1 MDREK
6 LQTFFFLGM
15 LVGILALMFFVFLP
29 YLSILIVAGTLAIV
43 FEPFYQKA
51 LVGLR
56 SESLAA
62 VLTVLVVLI
71 LIFVPL
77 VFFGTQVAKEAA
89 QLYVSVANDRGTAF
103 LNEAVS
109 YFQSKLQIINPNIR
123 LDFSQFLRQA
133 LGWILSNAGAVFSV
147 ITQLIFGFLLS
158 MLAFYYFLKDG
169 QKLVNVLTILSPLS
183 DVDDKEIFE
192 KLKKAVHSVVL
203 GSLVIAIIQGIL
215 ISVGFYIFGV
225 PNGALWGAVGAVAA
239 LIPFIGTTVI
249 MLPAI
254 AYLFLT
260 GSVASG
266 LGLLI
271 WGATAVGLID
281 NLLTPK
287 LIERGIRIH
296 PLLILFSVLGGLS
309 LFGPV
314 GFLLGPLILSLL
326 FALLDIYR
334 KQLGTS

>member
-133 LGWILSNAGAVFSV
+133 LGWILSNAGAVFSGV
-147 ITQLIFGFLLS
+147 TQLIFGFLLS

-225 PNGALWGAVGAVAA
+225 PNGALWGAVGAIAA